1 MDMEELFNLD
11 PSLADELWARVM
23 AQELLKLAKST
34 GEKAVARR
42 MDSEAV
48 RVLEEIKAVLNDP
61 ELNDPDCFYKIDAI
75 VDVFFNSGLSTRR
88 HEECE

>member
-61 ELNDPDCFYKIDAI
+61 DCFYKIDAI